1 MPLPE
6 VERPLLD
13 FNGQGGSWYTHR
25 SGRKT
30 KEIVMITKR
39 IWSGA
44 LAFAFALSMSILTSA
59 EAQNKGQGQPD
70 KSKAGGGKFTFIPHA
85 DLEALMKTNGDH
97 PARVVDIAKS
107 YNLGAYLLHF
117 DPRPPNTN
125 LGGWAHND
133 ISELYYVIRGAGT
146 FLIGGELENPTKD
159 DPNTDSVKTVRGPSV
174 SGKIKGYTA
183 QKYVAG
189 DIMIIPVG
197 VPHLPGYEVTEKT
210 DIVRVVIDPERAL
223 NLK

>member
-1 MPLPE
+1 M
-6 VERPLLD
+6 
-13 FNGQGGSWYTHR
+13 
-25 SGRKT
+25 RKN
-30 KEIVMITKR
+30 II
-39 IWSGA
+39 SSA
-44 LAFAFALSMSILTSA
+44 LAFMLALSMSILSSA
-59 EAQNKGQGQPD
+59 QAQSKGQGEAQKAKPASS
-70 KSKAGGGKFTFIPHA
+70 KSGTLTFIPHA
-85 DLEALMKTNGDH
+85 DLEALMKTNADH

-210 DIVRVVIDPERAL
+210 DIVRVVIDPDKAL

>member
-1 MPLPE
+1 M
-6 VERPLLD
+6 
-13 FNGQGGSWYTHR
+13 H
-25 SGRKT
+25 K
-30 KEIVMITKR
+30 KAI
-39 IWSGA
+39 
-44 LAFAFALSMSILTSA
+44 SILALVFAVSIPIGTSSQ
-59 EAQNKGQGQPD
+59 AQGQAGQGQNAG
-70 KSKAGGGKFTFIPHA
+70 KSAPSKSAAATHTFISRA
-85 DLEALMKTNGDH
+85 DIETLMKTNGDH

-174 SGKIKGYTA
+174 SGKINGYTA

-210 DIVRVVIDPERAL
+210 DIVRVVIDPEKAL

>member
-1 MPLPE
+1 MY
-6 VERPLLD
+6 R
-13 FNGQGGSWYTHR
+13 R
-25 SGRKT
+25 
-30 KEIVMITKR
+30 MI
-39 IWSGA
+39 SGA
-44 LAFAFALSMSILTSA
+44 LALVFALSMSILSSA
-59 EAQNKGQGQPD
+59 QTQNKSQGQAEKGKPGAS
-70 KSKAGGGKFTFIPHA
+70 KSGTFTFIPHA
-85 DLEALMKTNGDH
+85 DLEVLMKTNGDH

-117 DPRPPNTN
+117 DTRPPNTS

-159 DPNTDSVKTVRGPSV
+159 DPNGESVKTVRGPSV
-174 SGKIKGYTA
+174 SGRIKGYTA

-210 DIVRVVIDPERAL
+210 DIVRVVIDPDKAL

>member
-1 MPLPE
+1 M
-6 VERPLLD
+6 
-13 FNGQGGSWYTHR
+13 HR
-25 SGRKT
+25 RL
-30 KEIVMITKR
+30 I
-39 IWSGA
+39 SGA
-44 LAFAFALSMSILTSA
+44 LAFVFALSMSVLSSA
-59 EAQNKGQGQPD
+59 ESQAKAQGEAPKGRPTVG
-70 KSKAGGGKFTFIPHA
+70 KAGSFTFIPHA

-117 DPRPPNTN
+117 EARSPNTMLN
-125 LGGWAHND
+125 GWLHND

-159 DPNTDSVKTVRGPSV
+159 DPTGESVKTVRGPSM
-174 SGKIKGYTA
+174 SGRIKGYTA

-223 NLK
+223 TLK

>member
-1 MPLPE
+1 M
-6 VERPLLD
+6 RIR
-13 FNGQGGSWYTHR
+13 SWTFVVLVL
-25 SGRKT
+25 
-30 KEIVMITKR
+30 IVAIT
-39 IWSGA
+39 
-44 LAFAFALSMSILTSA
+44 LSSA
-59 EAQNKGQGQPD
+59 EAQNKGQLQAD
-70 KSKAGGGKFTFIPHA
+70 KSKAAGGKLTFIPHA
-85 DLEALMKTNGDH
+85 DLEALMRTNGDH

-117 DPRPPNTN
+117 DPRPANTN

-133 ISELYYVIRGAGT
+133 ITELYYVIRGTGT

-159 DPNTDSVKTVRGPSV
+159 DPASESVKTVRGPSV

-210 DIVRVVIDPERAL
+210 DIVRVVIDPDKAL

>member
-1 MPLPE
+1 M
-6 VERPLLD
+6 
-13 FNGQGGSWYTHR
+13 HR
-25 SGRKT
+25 R
-30 KEIVMITKR
+30 MI
-39 IWSGA
+39 SGA
-44 LAFAFALSMSILTSA
+44 LTLVLALSMAILSSA
-59 EAQNKGQGQPD
+59 QAR
-70 KSKAGGGKFTFIPHA
+70 KASAFTFIPHA

-117 DPRPPNTN
+117 DPRPPAAALN
-125 LGGWAHND
+125 GWSHND

-159 DPNTDSVKTVRGPSV
+159 DPNSPSVKEVRGPSV
-174 SGKIKGYTA
+174 SGHIKGYTP

>member
-1 MPLPE
+1 MQKRVL
-6 VERPLLD
+6 
-13 FNGQGGSWYTHR
+13 
-25 SGRKT
+25 SG
-30 KEIVMITKR
+30 V
-39 IWSGA
+39 
-44 LAFAFALSMSILTSA
+44 LAVVFALSMNMLSSA
-59 EAQNKGQGQPD
+59 QAQGKAQGEKGSAPP
-70 KSKAGGGKFTFIPHA
+70 KSGTLTFIPHA

-117 DPRPPNTN
+117 ETRPTTTGPLN
-125 LGGWAHND
+125 GWAHND

-146 FLIGGELENPTKD
+146 FLIGGELENPKQD
-159 DPNTDSVKTVRGPSV
+159 DPNGQSVKEVRGPST
-174 SGKIKGYTA
+174 SGQIKGYTT
-183 QKYVAG
+183 QKYVTG

-210 DIVRVVIDPERAL
+210 DIVRVVIDPQRAL

>member
-1 MPLPE
+1 MQ
-6 VERPLLD
+6 R
-13 FNGQGGSWYTHR
+13 R
-25 SGRKT
+25 
-30 KEIVMITKR
+30 MIT
-39 IWSGA
+39 SA
-44 LAFAFALSMSILTSA
+44 LALVFGLSMSLLSSAQSGTKPGTS
-59 EAQNKGQGQPD
+59 
-70 KSKAGGGKFTFIPHA
+70 FTFIPHA

-97 PARVVDIAKS
+97 PARVVDIADR

-117 DPRPPNTN
+117 ETKPATTGQLN
-125 LGGWAHND
+125 GWAHND

-159 DPNTDSVKTVRGPSV
+159 DPNGQSVKEVRGPSV
-174 SGKIKGYTA
+174 SGKIKSYTA

>member
-1 MPLPE
+1 MTFGIRGL
-6 VERPLLD
+6 
-13 FNGQGGSWYTHR
+13 GR
-25 SGRKT
+25 SKA
-30 KEIVMITKR
+30 MQKR
-39 IWSGA
+39 VLSGV
-44 LAFAFALSMSILTSA
+44 LGLVCALSMNMLGSA
-59 EAQNKGQGQPD
+59 QAQGKAQGQKGSAPP
-70 KSKAGGGKFTFIPHA
+70 KSGTLTFIPHA

-174 SGKIKGYTA
+174 SGKINGYTA

-189 DIMIIPVG
+189 DSMIIPVG

>member
-1 MPLPE
+1 M
-6 VERPLLD
+6 
-13 FNGQGGSWYTHR
+13 Q
-25 SGRKT
+25 
-30 KEIVMITKR
+30 KR
-39 IWSGA
+39 LISGA
-44 LAFAFALSMSILTSA
+44 LALVFALSMSILSSA
-59 EAQNKGQGQPD
+59 QAQ
-70 KSKAGGGKFTFIPHA
+70 KSGTFTFIPHA

-117 DPRPPNTN
+117 ETRPPNTMLN
-125 LGGWAHND
+125 GWAHND

-159 DPNTDSVKTVRGPSV
+159 DPNGESVKTVRGPSM
-174 SGKIKGYTA
+174 SGRIKGYTT

-210 DIVRVVIDPERAL
+210 DIVRVVIDPQRAL

>member
-1 MPLPE
+1 
-6 VERPLLD
+6 
-13 FNGQGGSWYTHR
+13 
-25 SGRKT
+25 
-30 KEIVMITKR
+30 
-39 IWSGA
+39 
-44 LAFAFALSMSILTSA
+44 MS
-59 EAQNKGQGQPD
+59 
-70 KSKAGGGKFTFIPHA
+70 
-85 DLEALMKTNGDH
+85 
-97 PARVVDIAKS
+97 PARRTARAGVAVDFQVAAIEQLPFPDASFDVVLSSLMMHHLPD
-107 YNLGAYLLHF
+107 NLGAYLLHF
-117 DPRPPNTN
+117 DPRPANTN

-133 ISELYYVIRGAGT
+133 ITELYYVIRGTGT

-159 DPNTDSVKTVRGPSV
+159 DPASESVKTVRGPSV

>member
-1 MPLPE
+1 MP
-6 VERPLLD
+6 
-13 FNGQGGSWYTHR
+13 
-25 SGRKT
+25 
-30 KEIVMITKR
+30 KR
-39 IWSGA
+39 LFSGA
-44 LAFAFALSMSILTSA
+44 LALVFALAMSVLSSA
-59 EAQNKGQGQPD
+59 QAQ
-70 KSKAGGGKFTFIPHA
+70 SKAQTESGKPAAPKSGTFTFIPHG

-97 PARVVDIAKS
+97 PARVVDVAKS

-117 DPRPPNTN
+117 DARPATTGPLN
-125 LGGWAHND
+125 GWAHND

-146 FLIGGELENPTKD
+146 FLIGGELENATKD
-159 DPNTDSVKTVRGPSV
+159 DPNSPSVKEVRGPSV
-174 SGKIKGYTA
+174 TGRIKGYTN
-183 QKYVAG
+183 QKYAAG

>member
-1 MPLPE
+1 MHK
-6 VERPLLD
+6 RA
-13 FNGQGGSWYTHR
+13 
-25 SGRKT
+25 
-30 KEIVMITKR
+30 IVSATALVF
-39 IWSGA
+39 A
-44 LAFAFALSMSILTSA
+44 LAISVLSSA
-59 EAQNKGQGQPD
+59 QAQRSA
-70 KSKAGGGKFTFIPHA
+70 KSPAFTFIPHT

-107 YNLGAYLLHF
+107 YNLGAYILHYET
-117 DPRPPNTN
+117 RPTITGPLN
-125 LGGWAHND
+125 GWAHND
-133 ISELYYVIRGAGT
+133 ISELYYVVRGAGT

-159 DPNTDSVKTVRGPSV
+159 DPNSQSVKEVRGPSM
-174 SGKIKGYTA
+174 SGRIKGYTA

-210 DIVRVVIDPERAL
+210 DIVRVVIDPEKAL